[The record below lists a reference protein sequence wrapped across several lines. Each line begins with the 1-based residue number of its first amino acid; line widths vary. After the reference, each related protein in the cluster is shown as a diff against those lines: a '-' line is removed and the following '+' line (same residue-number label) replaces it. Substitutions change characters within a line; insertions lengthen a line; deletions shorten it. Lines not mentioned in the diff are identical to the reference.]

1 MVDLHGV
8 LDLLKALLSIVVIDL
23 VLSGDNAV
31 VIGMAARQLPPEQ
44 RRRAIVLGG
53 VGAVALR
60 VMFTGLVAVL
70 LGIPLLQACGGALLA
85 WIAYKVLRQSHGTQV
100 VKEASTLASA
110 VRTIVLADVIMSLD
124 NILAVGGA
132 AHGNVPLLLVGL
144 GLSIPLILFGSSLVA
159 AVMNRL
165 PWLVYGGA
173 AILVYTAVEMLL
185 DDPVLRPYYPHA
197 AWFEWG
203 TILVVML
210 GILGL
215 GYWRNVGLAARL
227 RVVGRRRHRRSR
239 RLVAWPLLERR
250 AELTMQHDHHDQ
262 RNGHRSADTEHAIDP
277 HHTHC
282 GRLVETQRHQR
293 TDAADLDEPDVQRD
307 RGDQGEGQAK
317 TRHVQRLP
325 ERHVADPQATYS
337 QIQDSSA
344 DEQVKRREQDLQ
356 G

>member
-1 MVDLHGV
+1 LIEEIEAVVDLHGV

-85 WIAYKVLRQSHGTQV
+85 WIAYKVLRQTHGTQV
-100 VKEASTLASA
+100 VEEASTLASA
-110 VRTIVLADVIMSLD
+110 VRTIILADVIMSLD

-159 AVMNRL
+159 TVMNRL
-165 PWLVYGGA
+165 PWLVYAGA

-185 DDPVLRPYYPHA
+185 DDPVLRPYYPHT

-215 GYWRNVGLAARL
+215 GYWRNVGHAARPW
-227 RVVGRRRHRRSR
+227 VVGRRRHRQSR
-239 RLVAWPLLERR
+239 RQVAWPLLERR
-250 AELTMQHDHHDQ
+250 AELTMQDEHHDQ
-262 RNGHRSADTEHAIDP
+262 RNSHRSADTEHAIDQ
-277 HHTHC
+277 HHTH
-282 GRLVETQRHQR
+282 RSPLIDTQRHQR
-293 TDAADLDEPDVQRD
+293 ADAADLDGPDVQRD
-307 RGDQGEGQAK
+307 RSDQGEGQAK
-317 TRHVQRLP
+317 KVHGQPLP
-325 ERHVADPQATYS
+325 ERQTGGRSLGH
-337 QIQDSSA
+337 
-344 DEQVKRREQDLQ
+344 R
-356 G
+356 

>member
-70 LGIPLLQACGGALLA
+70 LVIPLLQACGGALLA
-85 WIAYKVLRQSHGTQV
+85 WIAYKVLRQTHGTQV
-100 VKEASTLASA
+100 VEEASTLASA
-110 VRTIVLADVIMSLD
+110 VRTIILADVIMSLD
-124 NILAVGGA
+124 NILAVGGV

-173 AILVYTAVEMLL
+173 AILVYTAVEMML

-197 AWFEWG
+197 VWFEWG

-215 GYWRNVGLAARL
+215 GYWRNVG
-227 RVVGRRRHRRSR
+227 H
-239 RLVAWPLLERR
+239 VAWPLLERR
-250 AELTMQHDHHDQ
+250 AELTMQDEYHDQ
-262 RNGHRSADTEHAIDP
+262 RNSHRSADTEHAIDQ
-277 HHTHC
+277 HHTHR
-282 GRLVETQRHQR
+282 GHLVDT
-293 TDAADLDEPDVQRD
+293 
-307 RGDQGEGQAK
+307 
-317 TRHVQRLP
+317 
-325 ERHVADPQATYS
+325 
-337 QIQDSSA
+337 
-344 DEQVKRREQDLQ
+344 
-356 G
+356 